1 MAKILIIDDDPDIRT
16 VIDILLKKKGHEVET
31 ASRQEEV
38 FDKLQSFDPA
48 VVLLDVL
55 LSGADGRKI
64 CKNIKENEKTRHIPV
79 IMFSAHP
86 SAADRISEYGADDFL
101 SKPVN
106 SDLLLEKATKQ
117 IKQTEPWKNKQSN
130 IGD

>member
-106 SDLLLEKATKQ
+106 SDLLLEKVTKQ
-117 IKQTEPWKNKQSN
+117 IKQTEP
-130 IGD
+130 

>member
-86 SAADRISEYGADDFL
+86 SAADRISDYGADDFL

-106 SDLLLEKATKQ
+106 SDLLLEKVTKQ
-117 IKQTEPWKNKQSN
+117 IKQTEP
-130 IGD
+130 